1 MVEISWT
8 GTFIASRLYVSLG
21 GTALA
26 WVLWLGLVR
35 AGEASRVAAY
45 AFFVP
50 LIAGLMGALF
60 LGENLNF
67 SLLVDAALVISG
79 IYLVNR

>member
-1 MVEISWT
+1 
-8 GTFIASRLYVSLG
+8 
-21 GTALA
+21 
-26 WVLWLGLVR
+26 
-35 AGEASRVAAY
+35 
-45 AFFVP
+45 
-50 LIAGLMGALF
+50 MGALF